1 MPPLTF
7 HLFFVIMQF
16 NNRQVMDEQE
26 RLEKVIAKC
35 EEFYCDRLTELVD
48 RKMID
53 EAGAIFEEFVVVE
66 LFVVELLVVNPLK
79 LELDWLLNEL

>member
-1 MPPLTF
+1 MTF

-35 EEFYCDRLTELVD
+35 EEFYCNRLTELVD

-53 EAGAIFEEFVVVE
+53 EAGAIFEEFVVEGEEPDDWFFFKV
-66 LFVVELLVVNPLK
+66 
-79 LELDWLLNEL
+79 LDENSIEGYYD